1 MRPGGRADSLVD
13 VEPSAS
19 ASACQPVQSALL
31 LSAQRKVGSLVEP
44 VKIKIWSPP
53 PPKLKLPPPL
63 VVKWTVKVRIVPA
76 GTSLAGE
83 YVR

>member
-13 VEPSAS
+13 V
-19 ASACQPVQSALL
+19 ASACQPVTPLL